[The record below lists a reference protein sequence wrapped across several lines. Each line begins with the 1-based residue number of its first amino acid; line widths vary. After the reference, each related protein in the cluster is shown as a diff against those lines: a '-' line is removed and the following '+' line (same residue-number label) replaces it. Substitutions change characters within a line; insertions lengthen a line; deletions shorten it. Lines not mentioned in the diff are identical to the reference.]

1 MTAAPLVVVG
11 SGLAGYAVA
20 REFRKLDKETRLVV
34 LSRDHGGYYSKPML
48 SNALAG
54 QKTAASLLMK
64 PAEKMAAELNADVR
78 AGVSV
83 QHIDSA
89 ARQLTLAGG
98 EVLAYRDL
106 VLALGADPIR
116 VPLAGDAADAVCSV
130 NDLDD
135 YARFSQALEG
145 AHSVAILGAGL
156 IGCEFANDL
165 LHRGIAPTVLDL
177 ADGPLSR
184 LLPREA
190 SDWLRARLESAGV
203 AFRFGAAASRVDHH
217 GDGLTVTLADGSA
230 LHADRVLSAVGLQP
244 RLAMAQSAG
253 IAVGRGISV
262 DRLLATSAA
271 HVWAVGDCA
280 EVLGASACYLHVKNL
295 SVLRRGIF
303 TPNAFVKSWGCNMAD
318 GEDSMYRAWKN
329 VTGHNMIA
337 ADGKTDFTAIKDG
350 VTLPTVNGRGWKQ

>member
-20 REFRKLDKETRLVV
+20 REFRKLDKETPLVV

-78 AGVSV
+78 GGVAV
-83 QHIDSA
+83 QHIDTA
-89 ARQLTLAGG
+89 ARQLTLANG
-98 EVLAYRDL
+98 EVLHYRDL

-165 LHRGIAPTVLDL
+165 LHRGRDA
-177 ADGPLSR
+177 
-184 LLPREA
+184 
-190 SDWLRARLESAGV
+190 ARG
-203 AFRFGAAASRVDHH
+203 
-217 GDGLTVTLADGSA
+217 
-230 LHADRVLSAVGLQP
+230 Q
-244 RLAMAQSAG
+244 RLAA
-253 IAVGRGISV
+253 R
-262 DRLLATSAA
+262 
-271 HVWAVGDCA
+271 
-280 EVLGASACYLHVKNL
+280 AS
-295 SVLRRGIF
+295 
-303 TPNAFVKSWGCNMAD
+303 
-318 GEDSMYRAWKN
+318 
-329 VTGHNMIA
+329 
-337 ADGKTDFTAIKDG
+337 
-350 VTLPTVNGRGWKQ
+350 